1 MKKRGIAMSR
11 LELKKSDAVQKSVE
25 RMYEVLER
33 RMIAGAID
41 SCPADFHLGFLKMCH
56 AQTCG
61 KCASCRVGLKQ
72 LQNLLTDVLE
82 NRATVATLDLIRR
95 TAKDI
100 YDSAD
105 CAIGYE
111 AARMIW
117 NGVTECYDDYV
128 RYIENGG
135 YIDATKISVP
145 CVDACPAN
153 VDIPGY
159 VALVGQ
165 GRYEDAVRLIRKDNP
180 FPTTCAYVCEHPCER
195 KCRRRIIDSPVN
207 IRGLKRAAVDFAGD
221 VPVEKCAPPTGK
233 KVAII
238 GGGPS
243 GLSAA
248 YYLSLMGHK
257 VTIYESKV
265 QLGGM
270 LRYGIPSYRFPRE
283 KLQEDI
289 DAILSLGVEV
299 HRNTKVGKDITLQ
312 ALILRYDAVYI
323 AIGAHMDKKVGI
335 EGEDA
340 VNVVSAV
347 DLLKKL
353 GHNDPL
359 DFSGEHVVIL
369 GGGNV
374 AMDCA
379 RSSVRLGA
387 SKVSVVYR
395 RRQEDMPALAAE
407 VESAIAEGVEMRT
420 LMVPLRIEKDEEGK
434 VKGVWVKPQMIG
446 SCDRKGRP
454 SPKDSSKP
462 EMFIPC
468 DRVVVAIGQNIDYSH
483 FQKSGIQVTRGVI
496 GALDDGMIRD
506 KEGVFAGG
514 DCVTGPATVIRA
526 IEGGKVAA
534 ANIDAFLGFNHMIS
548 CDVEIPAD
556 YVHNRLP
563 CGRVNMVERE
573 ACERKCDFDGVE
585 LGMSKEE
592 ADQEASRCLRCDYYG
607 YGSLKGGRT
616 EQW

>member
-1 MKKRGIAMSR
+1 MSR
-11 LELKKSDAVQKSVE
+11 LEIKKSDAVQKSVE

-61 KCASCRVGLKQ
+61 KCASCRIGLRQ

-82 NRATVATLDLIRR
+82 NRASVDTLELIRK

-111 AARMIW
+111 AARMIY

-135 YIDATKISVP
+135 YVDATKISVP
-145 CVDACPAN
+145 CVDACPAS

-159 VALVGQ
+159 VALVGE

-207 IRGLKRAAVDFAGD
+207 IRGLKRAAVDYAKD
-221 VPVEKCAPPTGK
+221 VPVEQCAPATGK
-233 KVAII
+233 KVAVI

-257 VTIYESKV
+257 VTVFEAKPK
-265 QLGGM
+265 LGGM

-299 HRNTKVGKDITLQ
+299 RRGTKVGQDITIQ
-312 ALILRYDAVYI
+312 ALILQYDAVYI
-323 AIGAHMDKKVGI
+323 AIGAHVDKKMGI

-340 VNVVSAV
+340 KNVVSAV
-347 DLLKKL
+347 DLLNKI
-353 GHNDPL
+353 GHDEFP
-359 DFSGEHVVIL
+359 DFTGEKVVIL

-379 RSSVRLGA
+379 RSAVRLGA
-387 SKVSVVYR
+387 AKTAIVYR
-395 RRQEDMPALAAE
+395 RRQEDMPALSAE
-407 VESAIAEGVEMRT
+407 IESAVAEGVEIHP
-420 LMVPLRIEKDEEGK
+420 LMVPLRIEKDESGA
-434 VKGVWVKPQMIG
+434 VKGLWVKPQMIG
-446 SCDRKGRP
+446 PCDRKGRP
-454 SPKDSSKP
+454 SPKDSKKP
-462 EMFIPC
+462 EQFIPC
-468 DRVVVAIGQNIDYSH
+468 DRVIVAIGQNIDYKH
-483 FQKSGIQVTRGVI
+483 FENSGIEITRGVI
-496 GALDDGMIRD
+496 DALDDGMIRD

-534 ANIDAFLGFNHMIS
+534 ANIDAFLGFRHMIG
-548 CDVEIPAD
+548 CDVDIPAD

-563 CGRVNMVERE
+563 CGRVNMAERE
-573 ACERKCDFDGVE
+573 ACERKCDFAGVE
-585 LGMSKEE
+585 LGMSEEE

-616 EQW
+616 TQW

>member
-1 MKKRGIAMSR
+1 MSR

-145 CVDACPAN
+145 CVEACPAN

-207 IRGLKRAAVDFAGD
+207 IRGLKRAAVDFAKD
-221 VPVEKCAPPTGK
+221 VPVEQCAPSTGK

-446 SCDRKGRP
+446 PCDRKGRP
-454 SPKDSSKP
+454 SPKDSGKP
-462 EMFIPC
+462 ELFIPC
-468 DRVVVAIGQNIDYSH
+468 DRVVVAIGQNIDYTH
-483 FQKSGIQVTRGVI
+483 FQNSGIQVTRGVI

-534 ANIDAFLGFNHMIS
+534 ANIDAFLGFNHMIR

-563 CGRVNMVERE
+563 CGRANMVERE

>member
-1 MKKRGIAMSR
+1 MSR
-11 LELKKSDAVQKSVE
+11 LEIKKSDAVQKSVE

-61 KCASCRVGLKQ
+61 KCTTCRIGLRQ

-82 NRATVATLDLIRR
+82 NRATVETLDLIRD
-95 TAKDI
+95 TAKSI
-100 YDSAD
+100 YESAD

-111 AARMIW
+111 AARMVYH
-117 NGVTECYDDYV
+117 GVTECYDDYV

-135 YIDATKISVP
+135 YVDATKISVP
-145 CVDACPAN
+145 CVDACPAD

-159 VALVGQ
+159 VALVGE

-195 KCRRRIIDSPVN
+195 KCRRRIIDSPIN
-207 IRGLKRAAVDFAGD
+207 IRGLKRAAVDYAAKT
-221 VPVEKCAPPTGK
+221 PAEKCAPSTGK
-233 KVAII
+233 KVAVI

-257 VTIYESKV
+257 VTVFEEKPK
-265 QLGGM
+265 LGGM

-289 DAILSLGVEV
+289 DVILSLGVEV
-299 HRNTKVGKDITLQ
+299 RRNTKVGKDITIQ
-312 ALILRYDAVYI
+312 ALILQYDAVYI
-323 AIGAHMDKKVGI
+323 AIGAQVDKKMGI

-340 VNVVSAV
+340 KNVISAV
-347 DLLKKL
+347 DLLDKI
-353 GHNDPL
+353 GHDEFP
-359 DFSGEHVVIL
+359 DFTGENVVIL

-379 RSSVRLGA
+379 RSAVRLGA
-387 SKVSVVYR
+387 ARTTIVYR
-395 RRQEDMPALAAE
+395 RRQEDMPALPAE
-407 VESAIAEGVEMRT
+407 VESAIAEGVEIKS
-420 LMVPLRIEKDEEGK
+420 LMVPLRIEKDENGA
-434 VKGVWVKPQMIG
+434 VKALWAKPQMI
-446 SCDRKGRP
+446 SRCDRKGRP

-462 EMFIPC
+462 EVAIPC
-468 DRVVVAIGQNIDYSH
+468 DRVIVAIGQNIDYKH
-483 FQKSGIQVTRGVI
+483 FESSGIEVKRGVI
-496 GALDDGMIRD
+496 DALDDGMIRD

-534 ANIDAFLGFNHMIS
+534 ANIDSFLGFNHMIS
-548 CDVEIPAD
+548 CDVEIPAGH
-556 YVHNRLP
+556 VRNRIP
-563 CGRVNMVERE
+563 CGRVSLVERE
-573 ACERKCDFDGVE
+573 ACERRCDFEGVE
-585 LGMSKEE
+585 MGMSEEE
-592 ADQEASRCLRCDYYG
+592 AAQEASRCLRCDYYG

-616 EQW
+616 TQW

>member
-1 MKKRGIAMSR
+1 MSR
-11 LELKKSDAVQKSVE
+11 LEIKKSDAVQKSVE

-61 KCASCRVGLKQ
+61 KCASCRIGLKQ

-82 NRATVATLDLIRR
+82 NRATVSTLDLIRR

-111 AARMIW
+111 AARMVY

-145 CVDACPAN
+145 CVEACPAN

-195 KCRRRIIDSPVN
+195 RCRRRIIDSPIN
-207 IRGLKRAAVDFAGD
+207 IRGLKRAAVDYAKD
-221 VPVEKCAPPTGK
+221 VPVEKCAPATGK
-233 KVAII
+233 TVAII

-299 HRNTKVGKDITLQ
+299 HRNTKIGKDITLQ

-323 AIGAHMDKKVGI
+323 AIGAHVDKKMGI

-347 DLLKKL
+347 DMLKHL

-359 DFSGEHVVIL
+359 DFTGENVVVL

-407 VESAIAEGVEMRT
+407 IESAIAEGVEMRT
-420 LMVPLRIEKDEEGK
+420 LMVPLRIEKNEDGK

-446 SCDRKGRP
+446 ACDRKGRP
-454 SPKDSSKP
+454 SPKDSNKP

-468 DRVVVAIGQNIDYSH
+468 DRVVVAIGQNIDYKH
-483 FQKSGIQVTRGVI
+483 FQNSGIQVTRGVI

-534 ANIDAFLGFNHMIS
+534 ANIDAFLGYNHMIR

-556 YVHNRLP
+556 HVHNRLP

-573 ACERKCDFDGVE
+573 ACERKCDFEGVE
-585 LGMSKEE
+585 LGMSEEE
-592 ADQEASRCLRCDYYG
+592 ANQEASRCLRCDYYG